1 MTGNSIHF
9 FRRFPMQLADDEQHK
24 GHGDNNCHP
33 RLDPKTTLA
42 HFHLDLRKKVLE
54 FCPKTL
60 YFFAILELQHIR
72 SVHFL
77 GAFDK
82 PQKTHDASPKIRQAM
97 KIKEARDFSGNE
109 RQPEQHGPQPE
120 KSNGERGE
128 GSREHL
134 RNAGVRP
141 IRRHDRGNVD
151 DDVAREPSARHACG
165 LIAEGMLGAEGLK
178 IG

>member
-1 MTGNSIHF
+1 MTSDSIHF
-9 FRRFPMQLADDEQHK
+9 FRRFPMQIDHDEQQK
-24 GHGDNNCHP
+24 GRGDNTCQP

-42 HFHLDLRKKVLE
+42 HFHLDLRKKARE
-54 FCPKTL
+54 FCPITL
-60 YFFAILELQHIR
+60 YSFTILDLQHIR
-72 SVHFL
+72 SVDFL

-82 PQKTHDASPKIRQAM
+82 PQKTHDVRPKIRQAM

-109 RQPEQHGPQPE
+109 RQPEQHGAQPE
-120 KSNGERGE
+120 KSNGKRGE
-128 GSREHL
+128 DTGKHL

-141 IRRHDRGNVD
+141 IRRQDRGNVD
-151 DDVAREPSARHACG
+151 DDIAREPSARHACV